1 MPHIVFSVF
10 IYFSDKE
17 KAKRSKSTF
26 ELYFLTVSVL
36 IPVVFGTNCDL
47 PSIVNR
53 LPQNLA
59 QCSLPSSFSAWWLSW
74 ESQVLFGFCTRSTTL
89 APASSRHS
97 STTLRSESLTQTS
110 RAWWRLRRLI
120 AHHRRTFALFLNKKH
135 QTLPHGWLF
144 YLFFFSSHSKRSP
157 LLKLLRKQFGINA
170 CQWHDSE

>member
-1 MPHIVFSVF
+1 MLHWNLNLSLQKTGLRLVPHIVFSVF

-47 PSIVNR
+47 PYIVNR

-74 ESQVLFGFCTRSTTL
+74 ESQLLFGFCTRSTTL

-144 YLFFFSSHSKRSP
+144 YLFFFFLPIQREVHS
-157 LLKLLRKQFGINA
+157 
-170 CQWHDSE
+170 

>member
-36 IPVVFGTNCDL
+36 IPVVFGTNRDL
-47 PSIVNR
+47 TYFVNR

-74 ESQVLFGFCTRSTTL
+74 ESQLLFGFCTRSTTL

-97 STTLRSESLTQTS
+97 STILRSESLTQTS

-120 AHHRRTFALFLNKKH
+120 AHHRRTFALFLNKKR

-144 YLFFFSSHSKRSP
+144 YLF
-157 LLKLLRKQFGINA
+157 LLFPFKEKSTLKIVTQA
-170 CQWHDSE
+170 VWD